1 MKRKYVVLAH
11 DDESES
17 YDIVGVIEA
26 NSADQAINEAANE
39 ADGRWVAVPVR
50 NWHEQ
55 DRDVEQR
62 KPVVRR
68 KRVAPEVKQLKI
80 EEEVA
85 A

>member
-1 MKRKYVVLAH
+1 M
-11 DDESES
+11 
-17 YDIVGVIEA
+17 IEA

-62 KPVVRR
+62 NWSSE
-68 KRVAPEVKQLKI
+68 RVAPEVKQLKI